1 MTQNFDSLTFNA
13 LISVCISKKIH
24 EIKDHVLK
32 IIDIDV
38 SHLDQQANDNVH
50 LQFMIILNK
59 RFLDYIGVPL
69 FQRLPYIVV
78 FLTFLFNFFV
88 FFNSVS
94 IFRTSLDFL
103 FDIFKFLQFFLYFFQ
118 VY

>member
-1 MTQNFDSLTFNA
+1 MAQNFDSLAFNA

-32 IIDIDV
+32 IKDIDV

-50 LQFMIILNK
+50 LQFMLIFNEW
-59 RFLDYIGVPL
+59 FLDYLGVPL
-69 FQRLPYIVV
+69 FQRLPYIVI
-78 FLTFLFNFFV
+78 FLTFLDIIIV
-88 FFNSVS
+88 FFYSVL